1 MIPPP
6 PRSTLFPYTT
16 LFRSSQ
22 LVGQRE
28 PLSTA
33 YGSPLVQRT
42 IPLKPQLPTMAFTIP
57 PLLPSQRLP
66 WPVGRSH
73 TQLALIWCVMSKSE
87 TPRSCAGIQLLMI
100 CALLSPPE
108 VERRSACEVQ

>member
-1 MIPPP
+1 M
-6 PRSTLFPYTT
+6 
-16 LFRSSQ
+16 SQ

-33 YGSPLVQRT
+33 YGSPLVHRT
-42 IPLKPQLPTMAFTIP
+42 IPVRPQLPTMPFTIP
-57 PLLPSQRLP
+57 PRLPSQRFPL
-66 WPVGRSH
+66 PVGMSH
-73 TQLALIWCVMSKSE
+73 TQLALIWCFISKSE

-108 VERRSACEVQ
+108 VERRSACDVQSIDFEYV